1 MIGECDRQ
9 VSIVVV
15 MRTSGVSSASTH
27 LRRFC
32 WILGVPG
39 CPVHP
44 FALIPV
50 TLSAS
55 LPPSPPAA
63 LPSASLPLAGLKV
76 LDLSRA
82 LAGPFCGMILADLG
96 ADVIKIEPTP
106 KGEMV
111 RQWGPFKDE
120 ISVYYLSI
128 HRNKRS
134 LAVNFRDPRGLELIR
149 TLADSTDVLIEN
161 FKPGV
166 MAEMAMGYEALA
178 QRNARL
184 IFTSITGFGRTGPYG
199 DWPGVD
205 QIAQGM
211 SGLMSLTGQPESG
224 PTRVGI
230 PIGDVVAGMWA
241 ALGTQSAVIE
251 RQRTGKGQRVETSL
265 LAGLIGL
272 LTVQGQ
278 RQLSLGDTPGVAGN
292 DHPVICPYGM
302 FQAQDGPFNMAAA
315 TEDMW
320 VKLCKLLGLEA
331 LITDAD
337 FHNNAARHRNRD
349 EVKRLLNE
357 RFATRD
363 KMHWTGELVK
373 LGLPAGPIFTLDQVF
388 QDPHVLATKMVEDI
402 EHPLI
407 GTLRTMANPI
417 RMDALTGNS
426 VRRAPPAL
434 GQDSRQ
440 VLADFGFATSDIEA
454 LIAAKVVQTN

>member
-1 MIGECDRQ
+1 MPN
-9 VSIVVV
+9 
-15 MRTSGVSSASTH
+15 T
-27 LRRFC
+27 
-32 WILGVPG
+32 
-39 CPVHP
+39 
-44 FALIPV
+44 
-50 TLSAS
+50 
-55 LPPSPPAA
+55 

-96 ADVIKIEPTP
+96 ADVVKIEPTP
-106 KGEMV
+106 DGEMV
-111 RQWGPFKDE
+111 RKWGPFKDD

-134 LAVNFRDPRGLELIR
+134 LALNFRDPRGLDLIR
-149 TLADSTDVLIEN
+149 SMADRADILIEN

-166 MAEMAMGYEALA
+166 MGEMSMDFEALA
-178 QRNARL
+178 TRNSRL
-184 IFTSITGFGRTGPYG
+184 IFASITGFGRTGPYG

-211 SGLMSLTGQPESG
+211 SGLMSLTGHPESG

-241 ALGTQSAVIE
+241 ALGIQSAVIE
-251 RQRTGKGQRVETSL
+251 RARTGKGQRVETSL

-278 RQLSLGDTPGVAGN
+278 RQLTLDDTPRVAGN

-302 FQAQDGPFNMAAA
+302 FEAADGPFNMAAA

-320 VKLCKLLGLEA
+320 VKLCGLLGLDD
-331 LITDAD
+331 LIAHPE
-337 FHNNAARHRNRD
+337 FHTNAARMRNRV
-349 EVKRLLNE
+349 EVKRRLNAC
-357 RFATRD
+357 FAKRD
-363 KMHWTGELVK
+363 KMHWTSELVK

-388 QDPHVLATKMVEDI
+388 KDPHVLETKMVEEF

-407 GTLRTMANPI
+407 GTMRTMANPI

-434 GQDSRQ
+434 GQDSRA
-440 VLADFGFATSDIEA
+440 VLADYGLSPEQIDM
-454 LIAAKVVQTN
+454 LVAARVVQTNG